1 MESLDAARE
10 ALDRDGVCRWPEALP
25 EAVVAEL
32 EDRLG
37 AGSPLER
44 RPIGLDA
51 LQNWLAGTFLPDRV
65 AGILGPDAR
74 PVRALLMGKAADREN
89 WAIAWHQDSTL
100 ALKEPREVP
109 GFGPWVNKAHF
120 YHAQAPASV
129 MEGML
134 ATRLHLDPCG
144 EGQGPLKVL
153 PGSHLGGR
161 LGDAEI
167 EAWRARV
174 EPRTILAS
182 RGDVV
187 FMKPLVLHGSDRA
200 TDPSPRRVLH
210 VEWASAPL
218 PGGLAWAWF

>member
-1 MESLDAARE
+1 MWFGNLHKWVCAPPGAALMYAAPTLR
-10 ALDRDGVCRWPEALP
+10 
-25 EAVVAEL
+25 
-32 EDRLG
+32 DRLR
-37 AGSPLER
+37 PLVVSWHE
-44 RPIGLDA
+44 PDGYPWSLNIQGTSNLTS
-51 LQNWLAGTFLPDRV
+51 WLAAP
-65 AGILGPDAR
+65 A
-74 PVRALLMGKAADREN
+74 
-89 WAIAWHQDSTL
+89 AIAFHQDTTL

-120 YHAQAPASV
+120 YQAQAPASV

-134 ATRLHLDPCG
+134 ATRIHLDPCG
-144 EGQGPLKVL
+144 LGQGPLQVL

-167 EAWRARV
+167 AGWRSRMA
-174 EPRTILAS
+174 PRTVLAS

-187 FMKPLVLHGSDRA
+187 LMRPLLLHGSDRA

-210 VEWASAPL
+210 VEWAAAPP

>member
-1 MESLDAARE
+1 MDARAAALE
-10 ALDRDGVCRWPEALP
+10 ALRGEGCAPWPEALDP
-25 EAVVAEL
+25 RSLADLEAHL
-32 EDRLG
+32 
-37 AGSPLER
+37 AGGLLLER
-44 RPIGLDA
+44 RPVGLAA
-51 LQNWLAGTFLPDRV
+51 LQAWLGGTFLPGLLADLLG
-65 AGILGPDAR
+65 AGAR
-74 PVRALLMGKAADREN
+74 PVRALLMGKQAETGN
-89 WAIAWHQDSTL
+89 WAIAFHQDTTL
-100 ALKEPREVP
+100 ALKEPRDVP

-129 MEGML
+129 MAGML
-134 ATRLHLDPCG
+134 ATRLHLDDCG

-167 EAWRARV
+167 AAWCSRV
-174 EPRTILAS
+174 EPRAVLAS

-187 FMKPLVLHGSDRA
+187 LMRPLVLHGSDRA

-210 VEWASAPL
+210 VEWAAAPL

>member
-1 MESLDAARE
+1 MEIFAA
-10 ALDRDGVCRWPEALP
+10 ALGALERDGACRWPEAVP
-25 EAVVAEL
+25 EALVADL
-32 EDRLG
+32 EGRLCG
-37 AGSPLER
+37 GPHLER
-44 RPIGLDA
+44 RPMGLEA
-51 LQNWLAGTFLPDRV
+51 FASWASATFLPELAARV
-65 AGILGPDAR
+65 LGPAAR

-89 WAIAWHQDSTL
+89 WAIAFHQDTTL

-120 YHAQAPASV
+120 YQAQAPASV

-134 ATRLHLDPCG
+134 ATRIHLDPCG
-144 EGQGPLKVL
+144 QGQGPLQVL

-167 EAWRARV
+167 AGWRSRMA
-174 EPRTILAS
+174 PRTVLAS
-182 RGDVV
+182 RGDIVL
-187 FMKPLVLHGSDRA
+187 MRPLLLHGSDAA

-210 VEWASAPL
+210 VEWAAAPL

>member
-1 MESLDAARE
+1 MDACAKALE
-10 ALDRDGVCRWPEALP
+10 ALDRDGVCRWPEVFPEDALSD
-25 EAVVAEL
+25 L

-37 AGSPLER
+37 GGALLER
-44 RPIGLDA
+44 RPIGLEP
-51 LQNWLAGTFLPDRV
+51 LRTWLARTFLPGRV
-65 AGILGPDAR
+65 EAILGPGAR
-74 PVRALLMGKAADREN
+74 SVRALLMGKAADQEN
-89 WAIAWHQDSTL
+89 WAIAWHQDTTL
-100 ALKEPREVP
+100 ALQEPREVP

-134 ATRLHLDPCG
+134 ATRIHLDPCG

-161 LGDAEI
+161 WSDAEI
-167 EAWRARV
+167 AAWAQGTQPITV
-174 EPRTILAS
+174 LAA

-187 FMKPLVLHGSDRA
+187 FMRPLVLHGSDRA
-200 TDPSPRRVLH
+200 RDPAPRRVLH
-210 VEWASAPL
+210 VEWAAAPL